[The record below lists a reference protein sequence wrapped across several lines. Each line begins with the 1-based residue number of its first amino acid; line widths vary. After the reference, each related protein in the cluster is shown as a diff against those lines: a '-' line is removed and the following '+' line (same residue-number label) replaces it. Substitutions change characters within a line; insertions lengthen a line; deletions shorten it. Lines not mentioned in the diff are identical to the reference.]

1 MEPLAHSARAEKGIP
16 SQTYNDHIS
25 AVMKRVSANVG
36 NACRYLHGD
45 SSIFTQAV
53 TNGAVCHDLGKL
65 DPLNQDVLAGNSK
78 KSLPVKHE
86 DAGAACLLQNKDY
99 TAAILVSK
107 HHQGLSDLLEERQRK
122 KLFLRNAEDPS
133 RTDQYL
139 TEYID
144 AHNTHVPEY
153 LIPGVSKNDTKWSFR
168 GLRMRLALSCL
179 VDADH
184 GNTACHYGNEGD
196 IIQPDCR
203 WQERLQA
210 LQEYTDSLFNQDP
223 KSQRNILRREI
234 FKSSKDAGIG
244 YGIVACDSPVGT
256 GKTTA
261 VMAHLL
267 NVAIQKKLRHIIV
280 VLPYTNIIK
289 QSVETYR
296 NALVLPG
303 ENGVDIVAEH
313 HHQADFEHI
322 DSRYLTTLWKTPI
335 IVTTAVQF
343 FETIAANKPA
353 KLRKLNELPGTAVF
367 VDEVHNSIPS
377 WMWPQ
382 MWQWI
387 QELVNDWSCHF
398 VLASGSLPRFWEF
411 PKMPKTNVSISDLIP
426 MKIRD
431 KADKAERKRI
441 KYLTIPEPLSLAAL
455 ITRIQSV
462 PGPRLVI
469 MNTVQSAAVVAHE
482 LDQIESVKGKC
493 DGDSYCNVLHLST
506 ALCPADR
513 DKVVDQ
519 IKIRLI
525 NKSEKDWTLVAT
537 SCVEA
542 GMDFSFTTG
551 FRESC
556 SVSSLIQIGG
566 RANRHGEEFISE
578 IWDFRISSDEP
589 LLNKHPSFDNS
600 RMVLADLFAE
610 KKMNVLTS
618 TALATEAMRR
628 EIMNFFDGKAK
639 AIVEREENHDFPEVA
654 RLCRVIDADTRT
666 VVVSPMLIAAL
677 QHGIKVE
684 HKDLLRNS
692 VQLWP
697 KKIELLA
704 LEEISACPGLY
715 IMPEGYYGGFEGN
728 NKPCF
733 GYMKGVLPLVY
744 MYKDGLII

>member
-16 SQTYNDHIS
+16 SQTYHDHIS
-25 AVMKRVSANVG
+25 AVMKRASANAD

-45 SSIFTQAV
+45 CTIFTQAV
-53 TNGAVCHDLGKL
+53 INGAVCHDLGKL
-65 DPLNQDVLAGNSK
+65 DPLNQDVLAGNAK
-78 KSLPVKHE
+78 KGLPVKHE

-99 TAAILVSK
+99 TAAILASK
-107 HHQGLSDLLEERQRK
+107 HHQGLPDLLAERQRK
-122 KLFLRNAEDPS
+122 KLFLRNTEDSS

-139 TEYID
+139 PEYID
-144 AHNTHVPEY
+144 IHNTHVPEY
-153 LIPGVSKNDTKWSFR
+153 LIPVVSKNDTNWPFR

-184 GNTACHYGNEGD
+184 GDTAYHYGNEGD
-196 IIQPDCR
+196 LIPPGCR

-234 FKSSKDAGIG
+234 FKSCKDAGIG

-256 GKTTA
+256 GKTTS

-322 DSRYLTTLWKTPI
+322 DSRYLTTLWKAPI

-353 KLRKLNELPGTAVF
+353 RLRKLHELPGTAVF
-367 VDEVHNSIPS
+367 IDEVHNAIPT

-387 QELVNDWSCHF
+387 NELVGDWSCHF

-411 PKMPKTNVSISDLIP
+411 PKMPRTNVSISDLVP
-426 MKIRD
+426 MKIR
-431 KADKAERKRI
+431 KEADQVERKRI
-441 KYLTIPEPLSLAAL
+441 KYYTIPEPLVLAAL
-455 ITRIQSV
+455 IERIQSV

-482 LDQIESVKGKC
+482 LYQVESDKGKF
-493 DGDSYCNVLHLST
+493 DGYCNVLHLST

-519 IKIRLI
+519 IKMRLR
-525 NKSEKDWTLVAT
+525 NKYEKDWTLVAT

-542 GMDFSFTTG
+542 GMDFSFTTA

-578 IWDFRISSDEP
+578 IWDFRISQDEK
-589 LLNKHPSFDNS
+589 LLNKHPSFDIP
-600 RMVLADLFAE
+600 RTVLAELFAE
-610 KKMNVLTS
+610 KKMDALTS

-628 EIMNFFDGKAK
+628 EIMSNAFEKRADIIAD
-639 AIVEREENHDFPEVA
+639 RETKHNFPEVA
-654 RLCRVIDADTRT
+654 SLCRVIDADTRT
-666 VVVSPMLIAAL
+666 VVVSKRLIAAL
-677 QHGIKVE
+677 QQGIKVE

-697 KKIELLA
+697 KKVELLA
-704 LEEISACPGLY
+704 LEEISTCPGIY
-715 IMPEGYYGGFEGN
+715 KMPEGYYGGFEGN
-728 NKPCF
+728 SKPCL

>member
-1 MEPLAHSARAEKGIP
+1 MEPLAHSARPEKGIP
-16 SQTYNDHIS
+16 SQTYHDHIC
-25 AVMKRVSANVG
+25 AVMKRASANTE
-36 NACRYLHGD
+36 NACRYLQGD
-45 SSIFTQAV
+45 SSLFTQAV
-53 TNGAVCHDLGKL
+53 TSAALCHDLGKL
-65 DPLNQDVLAGNSK
+65 DPLNQHVLAGCSK
-78 KSLPVKHE
+78 KGLPVKHE
-86 DAGAACLLQNKDY
+86 DAGAACLLQIKDIP
-99 TAAILVSK
+99 AAILASK
-107 HHQGLSDLLEERQRK
+107 HHQGLPDLNDEKQRK
-122 KLFLRNAEDPS
+122 ELFLRNEAAFS
-133 RTDQYL
+133 RTEQYL
-139 TEYID
+139 PEYIVD
-144 AHNTHVPEY
+144 HNTYVSEH
-153 LIPGVSKNDTKWSFR
+153 LIPEVSKVDTNWPFK
-168 GLRMRLALSCL
+168 GLGLRLALSCL

-184 GNTACHYGNEGD
+184 GDTACHYGNEGGMF
-196 IIQPDCR
+196 PPNCR

-223 KSQRNILRREI
+223 ESQRNILRKEI
-234 FKSSKDAGIG
+234 FKSCKDAGIG

-303 ENGVDIVAEH
+303 ENGAEVVAEH
-313 HHQADFEHI
+313 HHQADFDHI
-322 DSRYLTTLWKTPI
+322 DSRYLTTLWKAPI

-343 FETIAANKPA
+343 FETIASDKPA
-353 KLRKLNELPGTAVF
+353 RLRKLHELPGTAVF
-367 VDEVHNSIPS
+367 IDEVHNTIPS

-387 QELVNDWSCHF
+387 NELVGGWSCHF

-411 PKMPKTNVSISDLIP
+411 PKMAKTNVSIPDLVP
-426 MKIRD
+426 KQIRE
-431 KADKAERKRI
+431 KADQAERKRI
-441 KYLTIPEPLSLAAL
+441 KYSTIPEPLSLATL
-455 ITRIQSV
+455 IERILSV

-482 LDQIESVKGKC
+482 LCGVESGKRKG
-493 DGDSYCNVLHLST
+493 DGYCNVLHLST
-506 ALCPADR
+506 ALCPVDR

-519 IKIRLI
+519 VEMQLG

-542 GMDFSFTTG
+542 GMDFSFTTA

-566 RANRHGEEFISE
+566 RANRHGEELVSE
-578 IWDFRISSDEP
+578 IWDFRVFRDEP

-600 RMVLADLFAE
+600 RMVLAELFAE
-610 KKMNVLTS
+610 RKMDALTS

-628 EIMNFFDGKAK
+628 EVMTTFDKKAEK
-639 AIVEREENHDFPEVA
+639 IADREKKYDFPGVA
-654 RLCRVIDADTRT
+654 SLCRVIDADTRT
-666 VVVSPMLIAAL
+666 VVVSQRLITIL
-677 QHGIKVE
+677 QQGIKVE
-684 HKDLLRNS
+684 YKDLLRNS

-697 KKIELLA
+697 KKVEFLA
-704 LEEISACPGLY
+704 LEEISASPGLY
-715 IMPEGYYGGFEGN
+715 KMPEEYYGGFGGN
-728 NKPCF
+728 SKPCL

-744 MYKDGLII
+744 MHKEGMII